1 MQYDLIIIGSG
12 PAGYVSAIRAGQTGL
27 KTLVIDKKYVGGM
40 CLNWGCIPTKSL
52 IESAKLYYSIRN
64 AGSFGISGIDPDKLD
79 FDWTKAVTRTE
90 GVVKRLTKGIEYLWK
105 KNGVEFLQAEAK
117 ILSPTSVLADNR
129 VFEAK
134 NLMIAT
140 GSKPAAL
147 SHIPD
152 AVELENLLRL
162 DDLPHKPVI
171 YGRGAVAIELAQ
183 MFWLLGRKVTI
194 VASGFPLIPKLN
206 DQLNRWME
214 TKLKKDKI
222 VVIPESETSYKDG
235 HLYHKEELMDYDAIL
250 NSSLR
255 QAIIPLSEIEFAF
268 EDGYLKTDEHLQTSV
283 PGVYA
288 VGDVNGR
295 SYLAHAASAQGLAVV
310 NHLQGKQT
318 LYDDS
323 KVPLNIYTKPE
334 MAQIGMTE
342 QQLKE
347 AGIEY
352 KTSEYPLTANGKA
365 LAEGN
370 AEGSIR
376 LLYETKYKQVL
387 GVQIIA
393 ENATDMIAEAGVI
406 MELEGTVYDLAS
418 TIHAHPTVSEV
429 FMEAGSAAVEEN
441 QPQ

>member
-1 MQYDLIIIGSG
+1 
-12 PAGYVSAIRAGQTGL
+12 
-27 KTLVIDKKYVGGM
+27 
-40 CLNWGCIPTKSL
+40 
-52 IESAKLYYSIRN
+52 
-64 AGSFGISGIDPDKLD
+64 
-79 FDWTKAVTRTE
+79 
-90 GVVKRLTKGIEYLWK
+90 
-105 KNGVEFLQAEAK
+105 
-117 ILSPTSVLADNR
+117 
-129 VFEAK
+129 
-134 NLMIAT
+134 
-140 GSKPAAL
+140 
-147 SHIPD
+147 
-152 AVELENLLRL
+152 
-162 DDLPHKPVI
+162 
-171 YGRGAVAIELAQ
+171 
-183 MFWLLGRKVTI
+183 
-194 VASGFPLIPKLN
+194 
-206 DQLNRWME
+206 
-214 TKLKKDKI
+214 
-222 VVIPESETSYKDG
+222 
-235 HLYHKEELMDYDAIL
+235 
-250 NSSLR
+250 
-255 QAIIPLSEIEFAF
+255 AIIPLSEIEFAF

-342 QQLKE
+342 DQLKQS
-347 AGIEY
+347 GIEY